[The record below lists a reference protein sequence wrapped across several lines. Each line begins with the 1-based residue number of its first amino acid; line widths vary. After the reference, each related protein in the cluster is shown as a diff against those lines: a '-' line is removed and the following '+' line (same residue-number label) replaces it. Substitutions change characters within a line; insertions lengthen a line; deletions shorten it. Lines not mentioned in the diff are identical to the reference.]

1 MFITEGGIAMLR
13 RILCMSAAAGLAVM
27 VAVPSL
33 SLAQRKPSGATGM
46 SIRRGAPGV
55 DVPMTDVSVTLGNQT
70 VTGHVDADCH
80 IDNRATPSNTR
91 AYFVI
96 MYPWFGQR
104 VAPDK
109 PQWRVNLEIRRGTTT
124 EASDQFVFSFLDGQR
139 SGTIQTVAGAE
150 RMGSGTVR
158 VTRHGPGAR
167 FDVEG
172 RAKSGE
178 PVRATIDCSVFQ
190 KTEAAGG

>member
-124 EASDQFVFSFLDGQR
+124 EGLNSVSVEYDVTSLWLGGRVFPYR
-139 SGTIQTVAGAE
+139 TE
-150 RMGSGTVR
+150 R
-158 VTRHGPGAR
+158 A
-167 FDVEG
+167 
-172 RAKSGE
+172 
-178 PVRATIDCSVFQ
+178 
-190 KTEAAGG
+190 